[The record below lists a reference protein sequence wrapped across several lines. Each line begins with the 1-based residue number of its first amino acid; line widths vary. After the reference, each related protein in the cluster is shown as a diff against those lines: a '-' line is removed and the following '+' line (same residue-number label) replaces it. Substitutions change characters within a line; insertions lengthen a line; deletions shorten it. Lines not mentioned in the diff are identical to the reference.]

1 MIMHTPEPAR
11 RLSWDACFNIRD
23 LGGYVTRDSGQ
34 TRWRSLVRADTMCRL
49 TADGRAALL
58 DYGVRTVIDLR
69 RSDELRLD
77 PNPFAS
83 PQGQTGVVTYLNLPL
98 GGGASTDERAAVKA
112 ASGTT
117 LEGLFCTV
125 LDNYRRGIAAILAA
139 IASAPSGGVLFHCH
153 AGKDRTGVVAA
164 LLLALAGVPYPAIA
178 EDYALSA
185 VCLQPIYDEQ
195 LRQEPDLVQR
205 ERMAT
210 WMTTA
215 PETMLAILAH
225 LDALHGGAEAYLLK
239 SGVSGENL
247 ERIRRRLR

>member
-1 MIMHTPEPAR
+1 M
-11 RLSWDACFNIRD
+11 
-23 LGGYVTRDSGQ
+23 G
-34 TRWRSLVRADTMCRL
+34 
-49 TADGRAALL
+49 AALL
-58 DYGVRTVIDLR
+58 DYGVRAVIDLR

-83 PQGQTGVVTYLNLPL
+83 PLGQTGLVSYLNLPL
-98 GGGASTDERAAVKA
+98 GAGASIDERATVKA

-125 LDNYRRGIAAILAA
+125 LDNYRRGIVAILAA

-153 AGKDRTGVVAA
+153 AGKDRTGIVAA
-164 LLLALAGVPYPAIA
+164 LLLALAGVSYSTIA

-195 LRQEPDLVQR
+195 LRQEPNPARR
-205 ERMAT
+205 EQMAA

-225 LDALHGGAEAYLLK
+225 LDAVHGGAEAYLLA
-239 SGVSGENL
+239 SGVTRENL
-247 ERIRRRLR
+247 EGIRRRLRR